1 MQGINSKLVSSS
13 VNGCYFAKECG
24 MFADDDEEYE
34 AKTFYEKGT
43 SNKMWLESWIK
54 STKVLTECNK
64 V

>member
-13 VNGCYFAKECG
+13 ANGCSFAKECG

-43 SNKMWLESWIK
+43 SNKMWLES
-54 STKVLTECNK
+54 
-64 V
+64 